1 MEETKPTEEARE
13 VHEAIHLHSSVAFLA
28 QVLFIIRG
36 LFGIMPEVEKAT
48 PAEATEE
55 NDDSQDIFYVCKKAL
70 LSVREKLKNGEAVT
84 DADVEELA
92 FPEKLA
98 DDEMMLPV
106 DMRGVGE
113 EFEDVEQMTAKLG
126 AKGTAEAF
134 VKAADYFDA
143 NKDKEPEDERPKPM
157 TAKEWKEVL
166 EEDDDEGEEEDLLDE
181 GDEEEEAE
189 LDEADEE
196 GAGAGGEPAQKKAKT
211 G

>member
-1 MEETKPTEEARE
+1 M
-13 VHEAIHLHSSVAFLA
+13 
-28 QVLFIIRG
+28 G
-36 LFGIMPEVEKAT
+36 
-48 PAEATEE
+48 
-55 NDDSQDIFYVCKKAL
+55 DIFYVCKKTL
-70 LSVREKLKNGEAVT
+70 LSVREKLEKGEAVT

-113 EFEDVEQMTAKLG
+113 EFEDVAQMTAKLG

-143 NKDKEPEDERPKPM
+143 NKDKEPE
-157 TAKEWKEVL
+157 
-166 EEDDDEGEEEDLLDE
+166 EEHLLDE

-211 G
+211 GSPSLCCCF